1 MLSFLN
7 ILFKI
12 PRPAKR
18 AVSLVLDTGFIFI
31 AFWGAWVVRVDS
43 SSVFYQQDSWLL
55 FAIVLP
61 ITLITFVRLDLYRAV
76 LRYMGSKVAIA
87 ILIGIGVSV
96 FTLVMAGF
104 FTGYYLPRTV
114 PLIYAAFLLIFVG
127 GSRFTVRA
135 MAMQGSKRNKE
146 RVLIYGVGSAGR
158 QLAQS
163 LMHGSEYDPV
173 GFIDDD
179 KSLHNTYIL
188 GRPVH
193 SFSRLPKLLKDGSIK
208 QVLLAMPKVSRSE
221 RSIIISKL
229 EPLVVEIKSI
239 PGMSDLVSGDAKID
253 ELRDVAIEDLL
264 GRDPVA
270 PRTDLMGKNI
280 TDKVVMVTG
289 AGGSIGSELCQQI
302 ILQKPKVLVLFELS
316 EFALYQIDSELTK
329 LISRLGVDTEIK
341 PIIGSVQKKKRTA
354 TVMATFGVQTVYH
367 AAAYKHV
374 PLVEYNVIEGVRNNF
389 FGTYFTAQAAA
400 DAGVETFVLV
410 STDKAVRPT
419 NVMGTTK
426 RLAEL
431 SLQALSKRNL
441 KTTFCMVRFGNVLG
455 SSGSVVPLFREQIRK
470 GGPITVTHK
479 DITRFFM
486 TIPEASQ
493 LVIQAGAMAKGGDV
507 FVLDMGEPV
516 KISDFAVKMIHLMGL
531 EVKCIAN
538 PHGDIEINYTGLRPG
553 EKLYEELLVGD
564 NVYATDHP
572 RIMTANE
579 YSLSWEDMSDLL
591 GQFDQACH
599 DFEIEEIQRLLKHAP
614 TAYAPSSELC
624 DLVWSKRERNKRKK
638 LTLI

>member
-1 MLSFLN
+1 MLSLLN
-7 ILFKI
+7 ILFKL

-18 AVSLVLDTGFIFI
+18 LVSLVLDTGFIFV
-31 AFWGAWVVRVDS
+31 AFWGAWIVRIDS
-43 SSVFYQQDSWLL
+43 SSVFYQKDSWLI

-61 ITLITFVRLDLYRAV
+61 ITLIAFVRLGLYRAV
-76 LRYMGSKVAIA
+76 LRYMGSKVSVA
-87 ILIGIGVSV
+87 ILLGIGISV
-96 FTLVMAGF
+96 FTLVMVGF
-104 FTGYYLPRTV
+104 FTDFHLPRTI
-114 PLIYAAFLLIFVG
+114 PLVYAAFLLVFVG
-127 GSRFTVRA
+127 GSRFAVRSI
-135 MAMQGSKRNKE
+135 AMQTGKHNKE
-146 RVLIYGVGSAGR
+146 KVVVYGAGSAGR

-163 LMHGSEYDPV
+163 LIHGGEYDPV

-179 KSLHNTYIL
+179 KKIHNINIL
-188 GRPVH
+188 GRPVYP
-193 SFSRLPKLLKDGSIK
+193 FSRLPKLLKDSSIE
-208 QVLLAMPKVSRSE
+208 QILLAMPKISRSE
-221 RSIIISKL
+221 RSIILSKL
-229 EPLVVEIKSI
+229 EPLAVEVKSI

-264 GRDPVA
+264 GRDPVE

-289 AGGSIGSELCQQI
+289 AGGSIGSELCRQI
-302 ILQKPKVLVLFELS
+302 IRQKPRVLVLFELS
-316 EFALYQIDSELTK
+316 EFALYEVDGELTK
-329 LISRLGVDTEIK
+329 LIGRLGFDVELK
-341 PIIGSVQKKKRTA
+341 PIIGSVQKKKRIA

-374 PLVEYNVIEGVRNNF
+374 PLVEYNIIEGVRNNF

-400 DAGVETFVLV
+400 DAGVETFVLI

-455 SSGSVVPLFREQIRK
+455 SSGSVVPLFREQISK
-470 GGPITVTHK
+470 GGPVTVTHK

-531 EVKCIAN
+531 EVKSVAN
-538 PHGDIEINYTGLRPG
+538 PHGDIEIKYTGLRPG

-579 YSLSWEDMSDLL
+579 HSLSWEDMSDLL
-591 GQFDQACH
+591 DQFDQACH
-599 DFEIEEIQRLLKHAP
+599 DFEVEDIQRLLKDAP
-614 TAYAPSSELC
+614 TAYTPSSELC

-638 LTLI
+638 LTLM

>member
-1 MLSFLN
+1 MLNPIKFLFT
-7 ILFKI
+7 L

-18 AVSLVLDTGFIFI
+18 LVSVALDAAFIFV
-31 AFWGAWVVRVDS
+31 AYWGAWVVRLDDM
-43 SSVFYQQDSWLL
+43 SVFYQVESWLL
-55 FAIVLP
+55 FAVVLP
-61 ITLITFVRLDLYRAV
+61 VTLMAFAHLGLYRAV
-76 LRYMGSKVAIA
+76 LRYMGSKVAVV
-87 ILIGIGVSV
+87 ILIGLSVSV
-96 FTLVMAGF
+96 FTLVMTNF
-104 FTGYYLPRTV
+104 FTGYFLPRTI
-114 PLIYAAFLLIFVG
+114 PLIYAAFLLIFLG
-127 GSRFTVRA
+127 GSRFAVRA
-135 MAMQGSKRNKE
+135 MAMQTSKRNKE
-146 RVLIYGVGSAGR
+146 RVLIYGAGSSGR

-163 LMHGSEYDPV
+163 LMQGSEYDPV

-179 KSLHNTYIL
+179 KGLHNNYIL
-188 GRPVH
+188 GRLVYK
-193 SFSRLPKLLKDGSIK
+193 FSHISTLLKDTPIK
-208 QVLLAMPKVSRSE
+208 QVLLAMPHLSRSK

-229 EPLVVEIKSI
+229 EPLAVEVKSI
-239 PGMSDLVSGDAKID
+239 PGISDLVSGEAKID

-264 GRDPVA
+264 GREPVE
-270 PRTDLMGKNI
+270 PRADLMGKNI
-280 TDKVVMVTG
+280 TNKVVMVTG
-289 AGGSIGSELCQQI
+289 AGGSIGSELCRQI
-302 ILQKPKVLVLFELS
+302 IQQNPRVLVLLELS
-316 EFALYQIDSELTK
+316 EFALYAIDAELTK
-329 LISRLGVDTEIK
+329 MAQRLGLTIEIK
-341 PIIGSVQKKKRTA
+341 PIIGSVQKKNRIS
-354 TVMATFGVQTVYH
+354 TVMKTFNVQTVYH

-374 PLVEYNVIEGVRNNF
+374 PLVEYNIVEGVRNNF
-389 FGTYFTAQAAA
+389 FGTYYAAQAAA
-400 DAGVETFVLV
+400 DAGVETFVLI

-431 SLQALSKRNL
+431 SLQALSKLNL

-516 KISDFAVKMIHLMGL
+516 KISDLAIKMIHLTGL
-531 EVKCIAN
+531 EVKSVSN
-538 PHGDIEINYTGLRPG
+538 PHGDIEIEYTGLRPG

-579 YSLSWEDMSDLL
+579 TSLSWEEMSDLL
-591 GQFDQACH
+591 NQFDEACH
-599 DFEIEEIQRLLKHAP
+599 SFEIEKIQELLKHAS
-614 TAYAPSSELC
+614 TAYTPSSELC
-624 DLVWSKRERNKRKK
+624 DLVWSKREHNENAK